1 MRGQLK
7 PGVDWIEIENRI
19 RSGEKVFV
27 IAKDYDL
34 SRQAIDKRAKK
45 NGWIRSQKAVQV
57 AKINAKVAKGEIKSA
72 TKHNATLSTKRN
84 HVQRFDKD
92 TPDTKDAILQL
103 LKEGNPRMIAAQCAG
118 VSLDSLN
125 RWVDR
130 DDQFALL
137 VRQAESV
144 AVADRLQ
151 RISEASSKRGDWKA
165 DTWILERT
173 HKQIFGN
180 ENNKLGAMNLH
191 ININRDTSL
200 EPVTIE
206 AETVDEP
213 TVIDN

>member
-7 PGVDWIEIENRI
+7 PGVDWLEIENRI

-27 IAKDYDL
+27 ISNDYDI

-45 NGWIRSQKAVQV
+45 LGWIRSQKAVQV
-57 AKINAKVAKGEIKSA
+57 AKINAKVAKGEIKSV
-72 TKHNATLSTKRN
+72 TKHIATLSTKRN

-125 RWVDR
+125 RWVDK
-130 DDQFALL
+130 DHEFALL

-180 ENNKLGAMNLH
+180 ETNKLGAMNLQ
-191 ININRDTSL
+191 ININRSTSL

-206 AETVDEP
+206 AESVDNP
-213 TVIDN
+213 TVSES